1 MYGSDYPMPLPGGG
15 WSKYYG
21 RFLQTIRGNPSL
33 APMEGALFRE
43 NGKAFLALGSFLD
56 LRGSDLTAEQIQAIS
71 RFA

>member
-21 RFLQTIRGNPSL
+21 RFLQTVRGNSDL
-33 APMEGALFRE
+33 APLEDALFRE
-43 NGKAFLALGSFLD
+43 NGKAFLGLRSFLE
-56 LRGSDLTAEQIQAIS
+56 LRGSDLTAEQIQALS